1 MDRRQPD
8 RPMPQPDRRKG
19 GRPPAEEPLRR
30 ISTRLP
36 ERDLDRLITFSERC
50 GQPVSETIRQILIL
64 SLPK

>member
-1 MDRRQPD
+1 MQPD
-8 RPMPQPDRRKG
+8 RPMTDRRKG
-19 GRPPAEEPLRR
+19 GRPPTDKPLRR

-36 ERDLDRLITFSERC
+36 ERELDRLITFSERC